1 MEPHIIYLS
10 EEDGE
15 MLHDL
20 LSMPEEEQRFFRMII
35 EIGHRKIFSEED
47 FSFFIHYS
55 MKQMAQ
61 EESPF

>member
-35 EIGHRKIFSEED
+35 EIGHRKIFLFLSTTV
-47 FSFFIHYS
+47 
-55 MKQMAQ
+55 
-61 EESPF
+61 

>member
-1 MEPHIIYLS
+1 MEPHIIYVT
-10 EEDGE
+10 EEQGE
-15 MLHDL
+15 MIKEF
-20 LSMPEEEQRFFRMII
+20 LSLPENDQRFIRMII

-47 FSFFIHYS
+47 FSFFIHYC